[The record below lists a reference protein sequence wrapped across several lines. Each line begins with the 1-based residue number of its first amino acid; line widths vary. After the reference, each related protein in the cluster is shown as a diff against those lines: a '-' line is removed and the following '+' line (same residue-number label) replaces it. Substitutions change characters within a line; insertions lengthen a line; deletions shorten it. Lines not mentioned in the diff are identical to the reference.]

1 MAHPMSP
8 QRLIRRCLIPA
19 FSTVLACAAI
29 GAAGV
34 PPAAATTYSF
44 KPARAENGTILFVI
58 KSVRPASVR
67 AGRVR
72 AGRHKPYVLNL
83 ASARRAAQRGRL
95 RLPVEAVIG
104 ANSGSV
110 SADGERMTIARRR
123 GRLKIVVD
131 TTPPETAVVSGTSG
145 TVTSQS
151 ASFAFS
157 SPDSTAKFQCR
168 VDSRSWNN
176 CESPKAYTSLTAGT
190 HTFLVRAYDPAG
202 NVDATPADR
211 TWTVEL
217 QPPATESS
225 PEPANGAPMSEGF
238 DSANGPNNLITN
250 EYAAWH
256 SWDSAAVGSPV
267 WKSDGGSL
275 FSVSAV
281 GPGGSSERVAYNGAL
296 DDEQADRYSEAHTH
310 SDKLRFFTKA
320 AGFGNVQVG
329 TWIKPLGWGAGAP
342 SSWGGFKLYLR
353 REKDASVSS
362 AYTAEPYIY
371 DGHAYIQKKCEGQT
385 GGGTYANGGT
395 YYLLASKSGL
405 GVPLGSWHQVA
416 ASSRTNSDG
425 SVTISLYR
433 DGALVLQAVD
443 RGIRPDGTGCAP
455 LEAGHTGFRSD
466 FLQYYLDDFT
476 VTPQS

>member
-1 MAHPMSP
+1 MARKQLNRILTLVCSS
-8 QRLIRRCLIPA
+8 A
-19 FSTVLACAAI
+19 LACIAIFAANTSN
-29 GAAGV
+29 
-34 PPAAATTYSF
+34 AAATTYSF
-44 KPARAENGTILFVI
+44 KPARAENGTVLFVI

-67 AGRVR
+67 AGRIR
-72 AGRHKPYVLNL
+72 AGRHKPYVLDL

-95 RLPVEAVIG
+95 RLPVEAIIG
-104 ANSGSV
+104 ANAGSV
-110 SADGERMTIARRR
+110 NPAGDQMTFARRR

-131 TTPPETAVVSGTSG
+131 TTPPETAIASGPSG
-145 TVTSQS
+145 AVTSQT

-168 VDSRSWNN
+168 VDSGSWSN
-176 CESPKAYTSLTAGT
+176 CASPKAYTSLTAGT
-190 HTFLVRAYDPAG
+190 HVFLVRAYDPAG
-202 NVDATPADR
+202 NIDATPADR

-217 QPPATESS
+217 QPPATEPS
-225 PEPANGAPMSEGF
+225 PEPINGAPISDGF

-256 SWDSAAVGSPV
+256 SWDGAAVDSPI

-275 FSVSAV
+275 FSVPAI
-281 GPGGSSERVAYNGAL
+281 GPDGTSERVAYNGAL
-296 DDEQADRYSEAHTH
+296 DNEQADRYSEDATH
-310 SDKLRFFTKA
+310 SDKLRFFTR
-320 AGFGNVQVG
+320 AGGFKDARVE

-353 REKDASVSS
+353 REKDSSVSS

-371 DGHAYIQKKCEGQT
+371 DGHAYIQKKCEGET

-405 GVPLGSWHQVA
+405 NIPLGSWHEVA
-416 ASSRTNSDG
+416 ASSHTNSDG

-433 DGALVLQAVD
+433 DGALVLQTVD
-443 RGIRPDGTGCAP
+443 RGIRSDGTGCAP
-455 LEAGHTGFRSD
+455 LTAGHTGFRSD
-466 FLQYYLDDFT
+466 FLQYYLEDFD
-476 VTPQS
+476 VTALP

>member
-8 QRLIRRCLIPA
+8 QRLGRRCLIPA
-19 FSTVLACAAI
+19 FSAVLACAAI
-29 GAAGV
+29 GAVGV

-44 KPARAENGTILFVI
+44 KPARAEKGTILFVI

-95 RLPVEAVIG
+95 RLPVEAIIG
-104 ANSGSV
+104 NSGSV
-110 SADGERMTIARRR
+110 SAAGKQMTLARRR

-131 TTPPETAVVSGTSG
+131 TTPPETAIVSGTSG

-157 SPDSTAKFQCR
+157 SPDSTAKFECR
-168 VDSRSWNN
+168 VDSGGWSN
-176 CESPKAYTSLTAGT
+176 CASPKAYTSLTAGT
-190 HTFLVRAYDPAG
+190 HVFLVRAYDPAG
-202 NVDATPADR
+202 NVDETPADR

-217 QPPATESS
+217 QPPTTEPS
-225 PEPANGAPMSEGF
+225 PQPAPSGGPISDGF
-238 DSANGPNNLITN
+238 DAPNGPNNLITN

-256 SWDSAAVGSPV
+256 SWDSAAVNSPV

-275 FSVSAV
+275 FSVAAT
-281 GPGGSSERVAYNGAL
+281 GPDGTADRVAYNGPL
-296 DDEQADRYSEAHTH
+296 DNEQADRYSEANTH

-320 AGFGNVQVG
+320 GGFGNVQVDA
-329 TWIKPLGWGAGAP
+329 WIKPLSWGAGAP
-342 SSWGGFKLYLR
+342 TSWGGFKLYLR
-353 REKDASVSS
+353 RETDASVSS

-385 GGGTYANGGT
+385 GGGNYQNGGT

-405 GVPLGSWHQVA
+405 GVPLGSWHRVA
-416 ASSRTNSDG
+416 ASSRTNADG

-433 DGALVLQAVD
+433 DGALVLQTVD
-443 RGIRPDGTGCAP
+443 HGIRSDGTGCPP
-455 LEAGHTGFRSD
+455 LTAGHTGFRSD

-476 VTPQS
+476 VSPSQ